1 MNELIDGK
9 KDMLVRGRIWLLLYR
24 SSRLSRSQCCVLEG
38 VSKCTPV
45 YSEIYSS
52 PASQQLKGWP
62 GCCRGITDYRCGTNH
77 GIQFSLLSNLS
88 VDAAQAVVTPVIECH
103 SPGALGAHLG
113 RSPDLV
119 QVLSLSAWRMCKGN
133 LDSCHALKIKPCVR
147 SGHSSSFGRIF
158 TLQCL
163 HESFMP
169 CSAYPPFVQLSASIA
184 DILSISTIL
193 SRVNRQVN
201 LTGTSYV

>member
-38 VSKCTPV
+38 VSKCMPV

-52 PASQQLKGWP
+52 PASQQLKGWT

-103 SPGALGAHLG
+103 SPGALGTHLG

-119 QVLSLSAWRMCKGN
+119 QVLSLSSWANVQRKSR
-133 LDSCHALKIKPCVR
+133 LLLRVKTKIVR
-147 SGHSSSFGRIF
+147 SLRSFFLFQPIF

-169 CSAYPPFVQLSASIA
+169 YCAYPPIAQLSASIA
-184 DILSISTIL
+184 DILLISTIL
-193 SRVNRQVN
+193 SRVNRQIN
-201 LTGTSYV
+201 LTRTL